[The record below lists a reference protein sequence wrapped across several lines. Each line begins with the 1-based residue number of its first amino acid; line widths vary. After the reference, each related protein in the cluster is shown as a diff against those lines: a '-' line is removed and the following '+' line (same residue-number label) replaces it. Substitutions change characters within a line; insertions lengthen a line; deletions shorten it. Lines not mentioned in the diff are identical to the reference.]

1 MHTVIV
7 FPGGRQVDALLL
19 AASAERLRV
28 VIPGRGDTA
37 EFQLIEGR
45 WTSESGG
52 HVELG
57 AILAADSAGA
67 ERVLANTFAR
77 AIGGLTQSSSKGA
90 SFRYLAIGFSGSTAF
105 GQERIRCMPA
115 KGAASRISNKR

>member
-1 MHTVIV
+1 MFTVIV

-28 VIPGRGDTA
+28 AIPGRGDTT

-52 HVELG
+52 HIELG
-57 AILAADSAGA
+57 AILAEDSAEAG
-67 ERVLANTFAR
+67 RVQANAR
-77 AIGGLTQSSSKGA
+77 ARTLS
-90 SFRYLAIGFSGSTAF
+90 AF
-105 GQERIRCMPA
+105 
-115 KGAASRISNKR
+115 

>member
-28 VIPGRGDTA
+28 VIPGRRDTA

-57 AILAADSAGA
+57 AILALDSAVA
-67 ERVLANTFAR
+67 RRVLANAVGH
-77 AIGGLTQSSSKGA
+77 ALSAG
-90 SFRYLAIGFSGSTAF
+90 
-105 GQERIRCMPA
+105 
-115 KGAASRISNKR
+115 

>member
-7 FPGGRQVDALLL
+7 FSGGRQVDALLL

-28 VIPGRGDTA
+28 VIPGRRDTA

-52 HVELG
+52 HIELG
-57 AILAADSAGA
+57 AIFADDSADA
-67 ERVLANTFAR
+67 KRVLTNALGR
-77 AIGGLTQSSSKGA
+77 ALS
-90 SFRYLAIGFSGSTAF
+90 
-105 GQERIRCMPA
+105 
-115 KGAASRISNKR
+115 AA